1 MGSVHEKG
9 RMAERPP
16 EVCGRL
22 TPVSFVARRS
32 TIRRTFASFASAP
45 SSTYPYTDG
54 AGAPNGLSM
63 FHSGAGVLTEQDLVF
78 GAPSQLHSE
87 KQPPIKQLLPFRL
100 EPRICELT
108 PATKMRYHRQP
119 TLATCAEI
127 S

>member
-1 MGSVHEKG
+1 MGSAHEKG
-9 RMAERPP
+9 RMAERPR

-32 TIRRTFASFASAP
+32 TIRRTFASFTSAP

-63 FHSGAGVLTEQDLVF
+63 FRSGAGALTEQDLVF

-108 PATKMRYHRQP
+108 PATEMRYHRQP